1 MTRVRRHAEEKVQFK
16 SALRADLAGYV
27 RFRRSLGFDLKDHIY
42 TLGKFDRL
50 LAREMSPLGPIT
62 RTLVESFLR
71 SLNGLSPLTRKRQL
85 SILRQFCLHM
95 RQSDPATFIPGRD
108 LEPGRAA
115 PRAPHLYSDEEIRR
129 LLRGALDFHVRPR
142 CSLRPQTYHCLFA
155 LLYAAGLRISEALA
169 FDLGDL
175 DLRRELLHVRRTKF
189 YKSRLVPLAASTVE
203 GLKRYLVLRAEKGH
217 STAPGEPLFVNDWGR
232 RIPYDTAQGTFRRIT
247 RKCGLRGPA
256 GTRGPRLH
264 DLRHSFA
271 VHRLLGWYRE
281 GKNVQAL
288 LPVLATYLGHAH
300 VSGTQ
305 VYLHTTEELLAVASD
320 RYRQHFN
327 LDPKPEGGTTP

>member
-1 MTRVRRHAEEKVQFK
+1 MTRLRRHAEVKVQFK
-16 SALRADLAGYV
+16 SVLRADLAGYV
-27 RFRRSLGFDLKDHIY
+27 RLKRSLGFDLRDQIY

-50 LAREMSPLGPIT
+50 LTREMSTAGPIT
-62 RTLVESFLR
+62 RAIVESFLR

-85 SILRQFCLHM
+85 SIIRQFCLHL
-95 RQSDPATFIPGRD
+95 RQGEPVTFIPGRD

-115 PRAPHLYSDEEIRR
+115 PRAPHIYSAEEIQR

-142 CSLRPQTYHCLFA
+142 GSLRPKTYHCLFA

-169 FDLGDL
+169 FNLDDL
-175 DLRRELLHVRRTKF
+175 DVRQQLLHVRKTKF
-189 YKSRLVPLAASTVE
+189 YKARLVPLAASTVA

-217 STAPGEPLFVNDWGR
+217 STAPSAPFFVNDWGQ
-232 RIPYDTAQGTFRRIT
+232 RIPYDTAQPTFRRIS

-271 VHRLLGWYRE
+271 VHRLLAWYRE

-288 LPVLATYLGHAH
+288 LPALATYLGHAH
-300 VSGTQ
+300 ISGTQ
-305 VYLHTTEELLAVASD
+305 VYLHATEELLAVASD
-320 RYRQHFN
+320 RYRQHFD
-327 LDPKPEGGTTP
+327 LDHQPQEGVTP